1 MKDMRL
7 GYTQAQAHVHLD
19 SLVRLR
25 VQDSM
30 SGEKEYT
37 AALLFWLFVF
47 NNDKYCSSDNI

>member
-30 SGEKEYT
+30 SGEKEYNV
-37 AALLFWLFVF
+37 ASLSWWFVF
-47 NNDKYCSSDNI
+47 NNDKYCNDNI